1 MKVTGYSNQRDYK
14 FKTNGFEI
22 NSVEELLRKLAEN
35 RYYKLVGTET
45 QEVNA
50 EDEFDILYRTAFEG
64 YGDEKITYLDIDEAD
79 DDDLRIIG
87 VDVLEAV
94 PQRTGKVI
102 FDSILVPELAEVRT
116 KNMYP
121 MTVKEFVTTLRDNP
135 DRLNWSDFDFVAIKN
150 H

>member
-22 NSVEELLRKLAEN
+22 NSVEELLKKLAEN

-79 DDDLRIIG
+79 DDDFRIIG

-102 FDSILVPELAEVRT
+102 FNSILDPELAEVRT